1 VKVIIDTNGL
11 MIPVQFGV
19 DIFAE
24 LRRLGY
30 NEFIIPSPVPEE
42 LRILIRR
49 YSGEQKAA
57 SKVALSLCERCT
69 VVEKQ
74 GIADDAIVE
83 LASELG
89 LPVLTND
96 TGLQNRL
103 KMNNIPVIRLRQK
116 NRLEQSW

>member
-74 GIADDAIVE
+74 GLADDAIVE